1 MGKPKKQFSRSTI
14 MLDTVRRAW
23 KQTPAH
29 DIVVG
34 DTVVGVGKI
43 EAVKDTDGFII
54 LTNVFGDEKTFHSSE
69 TVHAFVEA

>member
-23 KQTPAH
+23 KQTPAR
-29 DIVVG
+29 DIAVA

-43 EAVKDTDGFII
+43 ESITYTDGFVT
-54 LTNVFGDEKTFHSSE
+54 LTNVFGDEKTFGSSE